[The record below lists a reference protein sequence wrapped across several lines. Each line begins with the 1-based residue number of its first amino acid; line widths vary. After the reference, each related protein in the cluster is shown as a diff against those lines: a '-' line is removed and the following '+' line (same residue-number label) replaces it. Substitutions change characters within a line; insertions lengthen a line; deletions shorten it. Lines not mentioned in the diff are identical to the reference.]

1 MVGGMGTRGS
11 RRRSRPAPLGA
22 HPVAGLE
29 AMRALAHP
37 TRVRMM
43 HLLRHEPLSASEL
56 ARRLD
61 IRFGSA
67 QYHLRSLAQAGI
79 ALKVGERT
87 RRGGTEVLYR
97 VPQDIRVDEGPD
109 TPEPMRRA
117 MDRAYVA
124 EVIRRMDAASSEG
137 LDTDLDVR
145 ATREVELDAD
155 GVEAATEALH
165 EYLHRLDELAIR
177 RPTKDSMKF
186 TAAALFFRIPTP
198 GPQRKG
204 SKP

>member
-1 MVGGMGTRGS
+1 MVVSMATRS
-11 RRRSRPAPLGA
+11 KKPRPRPRHADA
-22 HPVAGLE
+22 HPVGGLE

-43 HLLRHEPLSASEL
+43 HLLRDEPMSASEL

-61 IRFGSA
+61 VRFGSA
-67 QYHLRSLAQAGI
+67 QYHLGSLARAGI
-79 ALKVGERT
+79 ALKVGERN

-97 VPQDIRVDEGPD
+97 VPHDIRVDEGPD

-117 MDRAYVA
+117 IDRAYVA

-165 EYLHRLDELAIR
+165 QYLHRLDELALR
-177 RPTKDSMKF
+177 RPTKDSMTF
-186 TAAALFFRIPTP
+186 TVAALFFRVPTP
-198 GPQRKG
+198 ARRRRG
-204 SKP
+204 SKR

>member
-1 MVGGMGTRGS
+1 MVIGMPKGS
-11 RRRSRPAPLGA
+11 RTRRSGRPAEA
-22 HPVAGLE
+22 HPVAGLA

-43 HLLRHEPLSASEL
+43 HLLRGEPLSASEL
-56 ARRLD
+56 ARRLE

-79 ALKVGERT
+79 ALRIGERN

-137 LDTDLDVR
+137 LDTELDVR
-145 ATREVELDAD
+145 ATREVELDAA
-155 GVEAATEALH
+155 GVDAATGALH
-165 EYLHRLDELAIR
+165 EFLHRLDELALP
-177 RPTKDSMKF
+177 RPTKNSMTF
-186 TAAALFFRIPTP
+186 TAAALFFRVPRP
-198 GPQRKG
+198 ARRKVATT
-204 SKP
+204 S

>member
-1 MVGGMGTRGS
+1 
-11 RRRSRPAPLGA
+11 
-22 HPVAGLE
+22 
-29 AMRALAHP
+29 MRALAHP

-43 HLLRHEPLSASEL
+43 HLLRDEPLSASEL

-79 ALKVGERT
+79 ARKVGERS

-97 VPQDIRVDEGPD
+97 VPQDIRVEEGPD
-109 TPEPMRRA
+109 TPVAMRQA

-124 EVIRRMDAASSEG
+124 EVVRRMDAASFEG

-145 ATREVELDAD
+145 ATREMELDAE

-165 EYLHRLDELAIR
+165 GFLDRLDELSLD
-177 RPTKDSMKF
+177 RPTKDSMTF
-186 TAAALFFRIPTP
+186 TAAALFFRVPRP
-198 GPQRKG
+198 AGRRKVG
-204 SKP
+204 TKS